1 MLNPTPQD
9 VEQLRGYMRNAERL
23 KTGLKV
29 GKNIRGILVHGG
41 ARKLSAD
48 VRRESRR
55 SPYVEL
61 VQFSVDVDFMSSR

>member
-1 MLNPTPQD
+1 VLNPTPQD

-41 ARKLSAD
+41 ARKLNSD

-55 SPYVEL
+55 SPHVEL

>member
-1 MLNPTPQD
+1 
-9 VEQLRGYMRNAERL
+9 MRNAERL